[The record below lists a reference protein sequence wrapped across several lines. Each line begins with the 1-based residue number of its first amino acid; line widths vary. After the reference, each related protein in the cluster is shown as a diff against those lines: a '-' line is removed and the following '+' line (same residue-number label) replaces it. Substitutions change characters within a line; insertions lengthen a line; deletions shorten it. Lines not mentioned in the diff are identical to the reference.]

1 MTKITVLNN
10 VHIGLNIW
18 LINILMLE
26 LVIALAKNKQAHF
39 MLFHYKDIHVIKHV
53 NFIKMKLKITSVWN
67 NVQDNIH
74 MQQQD
79 IIQDNVFLNVKLELM
94 PMIIQHLNNV
104 LIIVQSLIN
113 IFNKI
118 NVKMDVQENLLLL

>member
-1 MTKITVLNN
+1 
-10 VHIGLNIW
+10 
-18 LINILMLE
+18 MLE
-26 LVIALAKNKQAHF
+26 LVIALAKNKQVHF

-53 NFIKMKLKITSVWN
+53 NFIKMKLKIIFVQN

-79 IIQDNVFLNVKLELM
+79 IIQDNAQLNVKLELM

-104 LIIVQSLIN
+104 LIIAHNLIN